1 VLLEGVRQTRFFW
14 RPVRQTR
21 FFWRPVRQTRW
32 LGERTL
38 QKKRTHKRRN
48 DMLGLE
54 RTWSEGRKRKHLP
67 CKGNRTETTHNG
79 ISVWLPSRHQ
89 PCLLELTVSYT
100 IQLVYIP
107 SKKRLEEA
115 KLKQTSNA
123 SQLLLLLGSQ
133 TNNLVGEDSY
143 LFSSTSPMW
152 THWLTLSLSSPKH
165 WKY

>member
-1 VLLEGVRQTRFFW
+1 
-14 RPVRQTR
+14 
-21 FFWRPVRQTRW
+21 
-32 LGERTL
+32 
-38 QKKRTHKRRN
+38 
-48 DMLGLE
+48 MLGVE
-54 RTWSEGRKRKHLP
+54 SGREGRKRKHLP

-79 ISVWLPSRHQ
+79 ISVWLPSRHH

-143 LFSSTSPMW
+143 LFSSTSPM
-152 THWLTLSLSSPKH
+152 
-165 WKY
+165 